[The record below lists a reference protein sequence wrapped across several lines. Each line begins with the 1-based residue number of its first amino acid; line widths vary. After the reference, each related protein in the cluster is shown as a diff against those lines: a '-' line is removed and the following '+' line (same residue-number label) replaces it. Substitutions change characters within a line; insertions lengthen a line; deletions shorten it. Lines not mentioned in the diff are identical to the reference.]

1 MQNPGVELLP
11 AGTRAD
17 GQSVQGRCRRATESG
32 SCTFLQQ
39 QRAGRCVQRTQRSS
53 HEESPPPKTRDG
65 QAQVA
70 GQKRRWEESHRACP
84 RRQTI
89 AGAWAGA
96 RGMPACETRR
106 QTDEGPW
113 RRPHPTLRQTGKGS
127 WERTGPPPR
136 QAGEGPWGRTE
147 AQSRPVCGSRRQ
159 ADEGPWR
166 SAHSSLRQAGKC
178 PWERTSPTIRQTG

>member
-1 MQNPGVELLP
+1 MPGVTSRHRKTLEVVMQVVWEHSAAAHWSAPSLQGMPNLTGCGAVSRGRQNTTGRHHVRPQRRRWLEGDRRAKQENRYGGKKQVQSPGVELLP
-11 AGTRAD
+11 AGTRTD

-89 AGAWAGA
+89 AGA
-96 RGMPACETRR
+96 
-106 QTDEGPW
+106 
-113 RRPHPTLRQTGKGS
+113 
-127 WERTGPPPR
+127 
-136 QAGEGPWGRTE
+136 
-147 AQSRPVCGSRRQ
+147 
-159 ADEGPWR
+159 
-166 SAHSSLRQAGKC
+166 
-178 PWERTSPTIRQTG
+178 